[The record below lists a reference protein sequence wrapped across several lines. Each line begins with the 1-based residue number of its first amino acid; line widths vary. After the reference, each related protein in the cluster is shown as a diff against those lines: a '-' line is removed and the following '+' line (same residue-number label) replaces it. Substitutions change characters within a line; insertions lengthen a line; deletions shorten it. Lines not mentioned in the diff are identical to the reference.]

1 MKINESEKNLDP
13 LYTFKNFIAG
23 ESNKVALMAAKDMEK
38 HKTVYLYGE
47 GAVGK
52 THFLQSVGHQAL
64 DSNKSVEYISS
75 AQWVNE
81 FASNLRSQTM
91 NTFRDKYQNCDIL
104 LIDDLEFLSN
114 MFQSQEAFFHIITER
129 KSNNRITIISSQ
141 YALGELRGIS
151 ERFKNLF
158 LSGIIIEMYPL
169 ESDGKM
175 DIVRSKS
182 KLLRMNLDEDIIEYI
197 VSIIGDN
204 LHSINGALSTLNL
217 YAGAKN
223 KDITL
228 ELAQKVLENV
238 FGNDEDNEDLSMHT
252 NYILDV
258 PSFLRR
264 Q

>member
-1 MKINESEKNLDP
+1 
-13 LYTFKNFIAG
+13 
-23 ESNKVALMAAKDMEK
+23 
-38 HKTVYLYGE
+38 
-47 GAVGK
+47 
-52 THFLQSVGHQAL
+52 
-64 DSNKSVEYISS
+64 
-75 AQWVNE
+75 
-81 FASNLRSQTM
+81 M

-197 VSIIGDN
+197 VSMIGDN

-217 YAGAKN
+217 YAGAMN